1 MKLPRIAS
9 DKIIRLLKKKGFVPV
24 RQSGS
29 HIVFRNKEG
38 TRITVP
44 HHSGKTLHPK
54 LLKSI
59 MEDAEIAPDEL

>member
-9 DKIIRLLKKKGFVPV
+9 DKIIRILKRKGFVPV

-29 HIVFRNKEG
+29 HVILRNKEG
-38 TRITVP
+38 TRVTVP
-44 HHSGKTLHPK
+44 HHSGKILHPK

-59 MEDAEIAPDEL
+59 MEDAEIALSEL